1 MTPDLEI
8 NAESTA
14 RGQLR
19 RIVVRL
25 EELRLQLL
33 GLQATLPEPAA
44 ERERLADLEILD
56 AGAEIR
62 AAIGCV
68 LADRIGPAL
77 RDLAILG
84 ADPLESES

>member
-1 MTPDLEI
+1 MTPDLEQS
-8 NAESTA
+8 AESTA

-68 LADRIGPAL
+68 LADRISPAL
-77 RDLAILG
+77 RDLAAVAGEIPEG
-84 ADPLESES
+84 NP

>member
-1 MTPDLEI
+1 MTPDPEES
-8 NAESTA
+8 AETTA

-44 ERERLADLEILD
+44 ERERLADLEVLD

-68 LADRIGPAL
+68 LADRISPAL
-77 RDLAILG
+77 RDLAAVAG
-84 ADPLESES
+84 EMPEGKP

>member
-1 MTPDLEI
+1 MTADSEES
-8 NAESTA
+8 AETTA

-19 RIVVRL
+19 RIVMRL

-44 ERERLADLEILD
+44 ERERLADLEILE

-77 RDLAILG
+77 RDLAAVAAETPEG
-84 ADPLESES
+84 EP

>member
-1 MTPDLEI
+1 MTPDSEES
-8 NAESTA
+8 AEKTA

-33 GLQATLPEPAA
+33 GLQATLPEPAG
-44 ERERLADLEILD
+44 EREGLADLEVLD

-68 LADRIGPAL
+68 LADRIEPAL
-77 RDLAILG
+77 RDLAALVG
-84 ADPLESES
+84 EPPESAS

>member
-1 MTPDLEI
+1 MTADSEAS
-8 NAESTA
+8 AETTA

-44 ERERLADLEILD
+44 ERERLVDLEILE
-56 AGAEIR
+56 AGGEIR

-77 RDLAILG
+77 RDLAALVG
-84 ADPLESES
+84 EPPEGEA

>member
-77 RDLAILG
+77 SDLAVVAG
-84 ADPLESES
+84 EPSECES